1 MTVYIEY
8 AVLDNFIIDW
18 LLFRYTLLFL
28 GLKVRKGRLFFCALA
43 GTAFAVALPLVVL
56 PGWAE
61 LALKGISGALLVLWL
76 AKYPSARKYCAALGV
91 FFLLTV
97 LTGGALTAFFNLF
110 QVNHSAQYCVG
121 LISLGAWLISFGAY
135 RAIRRLY
142 RRREIYRGIVD
153 CEITANGKT
162 VSAKGF
168 VDTGNRLYD
177 GDRAV
182 AICSGAFAASL
193 GVTKEEKYIEVGTV
207 NGREKIPVCKIERLL
222 IYRGDKPNIY
232 ENITLGMTER
242 AEFGAY
248 DLLLPAAVAGE
259 ETCSNASKTF

>member
-8 AVLDNFIIDW
+8 AILDNFIIDW

-110 QVNHSAQYCVG
+110 QVV
-121 LISLGAWLISFGAY
+121 
-135 RAIRRLY
+135 
-142 RRREIYRGIVD
+142 
-153 CEITANGKT
+153 
-162 VSAKGF
+162 
-168 VDTGNRLYD
+168 
-177 GDRAV
+177 
-182 AICSGAFAASL
+182 
-193 GVTKEEKYIEVGTV
+193 
-207 NGREKIPVCKIERLL
+207 
-222 IYRGDKPNIY
+222 
-232 ENITLGMTER
+232 R
-242 AEFGAY
+242 AEFCP
-248 DLLLPAAVAGE
+248 LRHP
-259 ETCSNASKTF
+259 